1 MTTTQETTVQLLE
14 RPQGRIAFT
23 DVGSGPLVVLVPG
36 MGDTTATWRAVAG
49 PLVDAGHRVVT
60 CDLRGHGAS
69 DIGFLDHGDD
79 ATGAD
84 VLALVEHLA
93 AGPAVLVGNSMG
105 GSAAVWAAAQR
116 PDLVAGLVLA
126 SPFLDEPPASALAR
140 ATLRV
145 AYRVLFAG
153 PWGPWAWATYY
164 AKMLNKGR
172 HAPWLAEHV
181 ADLKAG
187 LKQPGRLREFRHL
200 VTQLDHSV
208 VGAVVDRVTAP
219 AVIVVGDQDP
229 DYKDPAAE
237 LAAMGERLSAR
248 TVLVKNAA
256 HYTQHQAPEEF
267 LEAATGLL
275 AHLPR
280 TGDRWVV
287 AGA

>member
-1 MTTTQETTVQLLE
+1 MTTTQETTMQMLE

-23 DVGSGPLVVLVPG
+23 DTGSGPLVVLVPG
-36 MGDTTATWRAVAG
+36 MGDTADTWRDVVG
-49 PLVDAGHRVVT
+49 PLVEAGHRVVT

-69 DIGFLDHGDD
+69 DLGFTDHGDD

-84 VLALVEHLA
+84 VLALVEHLD

-105 GSAAVWAAAQR
+105 GSSVVWAAAQR
-116 PDLVAGLVLA
+116 PDLVAGLVLV
-126 SPFLDEPPASALAR
+126 SPFLDEAPGSAFAKA
-140 ATLRV
+140 ATRV
-145 AYRVLFAG
+145 AFRVLFAG

-164 AKMLNKGR
+164 AGPLNKGR

-181 ADLKAG
+181 AALKTG

-208 VGAVVDRVTAP
+208 VGAVVDRVSAP
-219 AVIVVGDQDP
+219 AVILVGDQDP

-237 LAAMGERLSAR
+237 LAAMGERLGAR
-248 TVLVKNAA
+248 TVLVKDAA
-256 HYTQHQAPEEF
+256 HYTQHQAPEAF

-275 AHLPR
+275 ADLPR
-280 TGDRWVV
+280 DGDRWVV
-287 AGA
+287 TGA